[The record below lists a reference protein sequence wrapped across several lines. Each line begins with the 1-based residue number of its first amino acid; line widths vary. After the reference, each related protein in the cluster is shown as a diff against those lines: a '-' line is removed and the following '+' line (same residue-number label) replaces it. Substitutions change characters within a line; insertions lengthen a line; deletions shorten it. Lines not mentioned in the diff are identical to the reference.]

1 MRRMVIG
8 MSGASGSVYGVR
20 LLEVLRDIPDIETHL
35 VLSDA
40 APITLRQ
47 EMGLSPQDVQAL
59 ADRWYRARDIAAPIA
74 SGSFLVD
81 GMVVA
86 PCSVRTLS
94 GLAYS
99 QSDNLLLRAGDV
111 MLKERRPL
119 ILMLRETPLHL
130 GHLRA
135 MTRVA
140 EMGAIMA
147 PPIPAF
153 YHHPQTIDDLVD
165 HSVGKVLDLLGIEHS
180 LFRRWE
186 GLGAT
191 EESGE

>member
-1 MRRMVIG
+1 MVIG
-8 MSGASGSVYGVR
+8 MSGASGSIYGVR
-20 LLEVLRDIPDIETHL
+20 LLEVLRDIPDVETHL
-35 VLSDA
+35 VLSEV
-40 APITLRQ
+40 APITLRE

-86 PCSVRTLS
+86 PCSVRTLA

-130 GHLRA
+130 GHLRS
-135 MTRVA
+135 MTRLA
-140 EMGAIMA
+140 EMGAILA

-165 HSVGKVLDLLGIEHS
+165 HSVGKVLDLLGIGHS

-186 GLGAT
+186 GLGTA
-191 EESGE
+191 GENGE